1 MRNLKRALS
10 LALAAV
16 MVMSMMVIGAG
27 AASLDDFSDKDEIV
41 NKEAVTVL
49 TTLNVINGKDD
60 GSYDPT
66 GIVTRAEMAKIICV
80 ILNGGKDPAL
90 GASTTHTYTDTVNHW
105 AEAYIEY
112 CTQLGIVAGK
122 GNGTFDPNGTVTA
135 TEAAKM
141 LLVAL
146 GYNASFENMVGS
158 NWAISTNVLAN
169 QNKLY
174 AGLEIDVDA
183 GLTRDNAAQMAY
195 NALNCEMVEYHYA
208 LVSGPDGSL
217 TSIPT
222 VDKKDDTLLSDKFGG
237 VRVEGV
243 VVKNEQTSKNFEGKT
258 VIDITNGDELAKVG
272 HNFVTTTRNNVNT
285 RGTFEVSTDASL
297 LGTSVFFYVVP
308 SVASPN
314 NTEKATV
321 LGSVMDSGKNTVV
334 TTNADFGDDTINDYM
349 DAEDIDLAKD
359 SSGNDAYTTC
369 VNGSEKANGISD
381 LTPQV
386 NGYEIKFIDN
396 DNDGETE
403 YVVQTTYGFGKV
415 TRYDD
420 ASDGGLT
427 IDTLTAS
434 KDYKVK
440 EIVGFEDVEKG
451 DYVIYNEMGGK
462 LYVSVAETVTGT
474 METFKANNTYYKANL
489 TVDGTAYKFS
499 GGKLDYNKNDSVL
512 KDPMDYTNNTAMG
525 KEIVLY
531 LDKFGYVAATSDVK
545 AFTDYAYVANVKPN
559 NDATAMSGSVRVY
572 VVLPDG
578 TEASYIVNNFNGSDT
593 FTENSIDEGEV
604 YGYYLTSDGKIDLT
618 STNIANTAIGSTD
631 DTVKYT
637 SGDATIYVN
646 GSSFGTKVDSST
658 VFYYAILKDN
668 KTEVKSVEVYGGK
681 DAAPSFEVTVGDGA
695 SKVLF
700 VDYNEPVTGQ
710 DGVAEAVIVT
720 TEKVSSDNILYLYQ
734 YVKSNG
740 ENAIYNA
747 VIDGKIVEGIA
758 VDSKATDLAGAPY
771 TYTITS
777 KGAYQLTANPNYTLS
792 GFVTLVDGKS
802 VVVTG
807 YDVNGNLI
815 GKEVK
820 ITSDTSMAE
829 IDGSDTAIITNVTK
843 NDYVTVVYDNNDN
856 ATGLFITEPYA
867 TDSTG
872 ILGVDKTVLT
882 KTATGYQT
890 TETNVSNILAA
901 ADTAAD
907 IAANSNAVEKLMTSE
922 PTNLTAAE
930 DADNSDTVTSA
941 TVTAGTYWIVVISE
955 DQDAYSATKLV
966 VAGTAETPTITAD
979 LSATQAGYGA
989 LSVTASVTDGGAL
1002 SYQWYKDGAVISSAT
1017 GTSYTPTAAGTY
1029 YVVVTNTNNGVTA
1042 TKKSVECVVSA
1053 PETAAPTALTIGEG
1067 TNGASKISTTQ
1078 GNLLG
1083 DDPVAT
1089 GIAGSTAKISYTVTA
1104 DQYITITANGKVIVD
1119 EMQGSGNSKDF
1130 ALTTA
1135 NITGE
1140 TLEIGVVV
1148 TEDGH
1153 SNFEETYTVAVEQAK
1168 AAQPTALT
1176 LVGAQGTGA
1185 TDVPAVA
1192 NSGNLLNHSSAAVS
1206 VSSAEVGNTLDVT
1219 NTPASSTAVSYT
1231 IDGAG
1236 TDTTNA
1242 AYSIVA
1248 EDIGSTVTVTVT
1260 VTRANY
1266 ADLVLTYTIDVAA

>member
-16 MVMSMMVIGAG
+16 MVLGMMVIGAS
-27 AASLDDFSDKDEIV
+27 AASYDDFSDKDEIV
-41 NKEAVTVL
+41 NKEAVSVL
-49 TTLNVINGKDD
+49 VELGVIAGKDD
-60 GSYDPT
+60 GTYDPT
-66 GIVTRAEMAKIICV
+66 GIITRAEMAKLICTV
-80 ILNGGKDPAL
+80 LNGGKDPNL
-90 GASTTHTYTDTVNHW
+90 GNVVSYTYADTVGHW
-105 AEAYIEY
+105 AAPYIEY
-112 CTQLGIVAGK
+112 CTQLGIVAGDGA
-122 GNGTFDPNGTVTA
+122 GNFNPNATVTGS
-135 TEAAKM
+135 EAAKM
-141 LLVAL
+141 LLVAT
-146 GYNASFENMVGS
+146 GYNAKIEGYVGA
-158 NWAISTNVLAN
+158 NWAVSTNVLAN

-174 AGLEIDVDA
+174 SGLAIDVDA

-243 VVKNEQTSKNFEGKT
+243 VVKNEQTSNNFDGKT
-258 VIDITNGDELAKVG
+258 IIDITNDDELAKVG
-272 HNFVTTTRNNVNT
+272 HDFTTNTSNNA
-285 RGTFEVSTDASL
+285 TFEVSTDASL

-308 SVASPN
+308 SVASPTN
-314 NTEKATV
+314 SEKATV

-334 TTNADFGDDTINDYM
+334 ATNADFGDDTINDYM
-349 DAEDIDLAKD
+349 DAEDIDLATGCKF
-359 SSGNDAYTTC
+359 Y
-369 VNGSEKANGISD
+369 VNGSTVSGIAN
-381 LTPQV
+381 LTAQV

-427 IDTLTAS
+427 IDSLNSS

-440 EIVGFEDVEKG
+440 EIVGFEDVAKG

-474 METFKANNTYYKANL
+474 METFKANGTYYKANL
-489 TVDGTAYKFS
+489 TVDGTTYKFS
-499 GGKLDYNKNDSVL
+499 GGKLDYNSRDGEL

-545 AFTDYAYVANVKPN
+545 AFTDYAYVANVQTN
-559 NDATAMSGSVRVY
+559 NDATAMSGAVRVY

-578 TEASYIVNNFNGSDT
+578 TEASYIVNNFNNSDT
-593 FTENSIDEGEV
+593 FSAASITVGNV

-618 STNIANTAIGSTD
+618 STGIVNNAVATG
-631 DTVKYT
+631 TVKYT
-637 SGDATIYVN
+637 SGDASMT
-646 GSSFGTKVDSST
+646 GSSIKVDSST
-658 VFYYAILKDN
+658 VFYYAILN
-668 KTEVKSVEVYGGK
+668 SSKTSVKSVEVYGGK
-681 DAAPSFEVTVGDGA
+681 DAAPSFEVACGVDLSGV
-695 SKVLF
+695 SY
-700 VDYNEPVTGQ
+700 VDYDS
-710 DGVAEAVIVT
+710 DGVAEALVVT
-720 TEKVSSDNILYLYQ
+720 TEKVSSSNILYLYR
-734 YVKSNG
+734 YVKSSG
-740 ENAIYNA
+740 EYAIYDA
-747 VIDGKIVEGIA
+747 VIDGKIVEGIT

-802 VVVTG
+802 VVVG
-807 YDVNGNLI
+807 

-820 ITSDTSMAE
+820 ITDSTSMAE
-829 IDGSDTAIITNVTK
+829 IDGTSTAIITGVTK
-843 NDYVTVVYDNNDN
+843 KDYVTVVYDNNDN
-856 ATGLFITEPYA
+856 ATGLYIIEAYS
-867 TDSTG
+867 TDNAS
-872 ILGVDKTVLT
+872 LLDVNKTVLT
-882 KTATGYQT
+882 KSGSAYT
-890 TETNVSNILAA
+890 TEETNPANVLAALTVSNGASKKIVSGKPADLAA
-901 ADTAAD
+901 AKSAA
-907 IAANSNAVEKLMTSE
+907 A
-922 PTNLTAAE
+922 
-930 DADNSDTVTSA
+930 VTS
-941 TVTAGTYWIVVISE
+941 TLTTIGDYYIVIISE
-955 DQDAYSATKLV
+955 DGSSYSATQLLV
-966 VAGTAETPTITAD
+966 QSAVTKGTVTIGSTTLEVGYTLTANYTAAGSET
-979 LSATQAGYGA
+979 
-989 LSVTASVTDGGAL
+989 VE
-1002 SYQWYKDGAVISSAT
+1002 SYQWYKRT
-1017 GTSYTPTAAGTY
+1017 GTGPSDYAYEKLTGETASTFVPTAAGD
-1029 YVVVTNTNNGVTA
+1029 YVVEAVVKEGDRTA
-1042 TKKSVECVVSA
+1042 TTEKS
-1053 PETAAPTALTIGEG
+1053 AAVTVAARTNPLTALAIAAGSGSGIT
-1067 TNGASKISTTQ
+1067 ADQ
-1078 GNLLG
+1078 GNLKN
-1083 DDPVAT
+1083 PSPAIT
-1089 GIAGSTAKISYTVTA
+1089 GVVGSTAKITFTKTATQSVVIKVGGQELSNNGAETV
-1104 DQYITITANGKVIVD
+1104 
-1119 EMQGSGNSKDF
+1119 EF
-1130 ALTTA
+1130 ALLDSDIA
-1135 NITGE
+1135 SGK
-1140 TLEIGVVV
+1140 LEISVSVIERGQPDF
-1148 TEDGH
+1148 TA
-1153 SNFEETYTVAVEQAK
+1153 TYEVAVTKAK

-1185 TDVPAVA
+1185 TDVPTVA

-1206 VSSAEVGNTLDVT
+1206 VSSAEVGNTLNVT
-1219 NTPASSTAVSYT
+1219 NTPAASTSVSYT

>member
-10 LALAAV
+10 LALALV
-16 MVMSMMVIGAG
+16 MVMSVMIVGAN
-27 AASLDDFSDKDEIV
+27 AASYDDFSDKDEIV

-49 TTLNVINGKDD
+49 STLNVINGKDD

-80 ILNGGKDPAL
+80 VLNGGSDPAL

-146 GYNASFENMVGS
+146 GYNANFENMVGS

-174 AGLEIDVDA
+174 AGLDIDVDA

-195 NALNCEMVEYHYA
+195 NALNCEMVAYTYA
-208 LVSGPDGSL
+208 LVTGADGSL
-217 TSIPT
+217 TSIPR
-222 VDKKDDTLLSDKFGG
+222 VEKKDDTLLSDKFGG

-243 VVKNEQTSKNFEGKT
+243 VVKNEQTSKNFDGKT

-272 HNFVTTTRNNVNT
+272 HNFVTTSGNTVNSQ
-285 RGTFEVSTDASL
+285 GTFEVSTDASL

-334 TTNADFGDDTINDYM
+334 STNADFGDDTINDYM
-349 DAEDIDLAKD
+349 DAEDIDLQMD
-359 SSGNDAYTTC
+359 GSTVDYTTC
-369 VNGSEKANGISD
+369 VNGSKVTDIDS
-381 LTPQV
+381 LVPQV

-396 DNDGETE
+396 DNDGVTE

-440 EIVGFEDVEKG
+440 EIVGFEDVAKG
-451 DYVIYNEMGGK
+451 DYVVYNEMGGK

-474 METFKANNTYYKANL
+474 METFKANATYYKANL

-525 KEIVLY
+525 KEVVLY

-545 AFTDYAYVANVKPN
+545 AFTDYAYVANVQTN
-559 NDATAMSGSVRVY
+559 NDATAMSGAIRVY
-572 VVLPDG
+572 VVMPDG

-593 FTENSIDEGEV
+593 FTKSSIHEGEV

-618 STNIANTAIGSTD
+618 STNIANTAIGTTGN
-631 DTVKYT
+631 TVKYT

-695 SKVLF
+695 SQVLF
-700 VDYNEPVTGQ
+700 VDYNEPVTGK

-802 VVVTG
+802 VVVA
-807 YDVNGNLI
+807 

-820 ITSDTSMAE
+820 ITDSTSMAE
-829 IDGSDTAIITNVTK
+829 IDGSDTAIVTSVTK

-872 ILGVDKTVLT
+872 VLGVNKTVLT

-890 TETNVSNILAA
+890 TETSVNNILAA

-907 IAANSNAVEKLMTSE
+907 IAANTKAVEKIVNVE
-922 PTNLTAAE
+922 PTTLAGAKANTNDQSGTL
-930 DADNSDTVTSA
+930 S
-941 TVTAGTYWIVVISE
+941 AGTYWIVVISE
-955 DQDAYSATKLV
+955 DEDAYSATKLV
-966 VAGTAETPTITAD
+966 VAAGAAAPSFDTD
-979 LSATQAGYGA
+979 LSSTQTGFAA
-989 LSVTASVTDGGAL
+989 LTVEASTTDGGAL
-1002 SYQWYKDGAVISSAT
+1002 SYQWYKDGAAISGAT
-1017 GTSYTPTAAGTY
+1017 GTSYTPTEAGTY
-1029 YVVVTNTNNGVTA
+1029 YVVVTNTLNGTTA
-1042 TKKSVECVVSA
+1042 AKKSTECVVSDLDT
-1053 PETAAPTALTIGEG
+1053 TAAPTVLTLKGQDVTADG
-1067 TNGASKISTTQ
+1067 
-1078 GNLLG
+1078 
-1083 DDPVAT
+1083 
-1089 GIAGSTAKISYTVTA
+1089 AKISAGIGEEVTFAYTVTN
-1104 DQYITITANGKVIVD
+1104 DQFITIKINGR
-1119 EMQGSGNSKDF
+1119 EMVSNAQGNGTFKFNVTSS
-1130 ALTTA
+1130 
-1135 NITGE
+1135 NITN
-1140 TLEIGVVV
+1140 GVTVDVLV

-1153 SNFEETYTVAVEQAK
+1153 NDYTAAYTVAVEKAK
-1168 AAQPTALT
+1168 TANVTFALTTPSPDGSNTISGGGATEAVTVNAANTTAQVVLTGTKTAAQTVEISGENAS
-1176 LVGAQGTGA
+1176 LV
-1185 TDVPAVA
+1185 
-1192 NSGNLLNHSSAAVS
+1192 SA
-1206 VSSAEVGNTLDVT
+1206 
-1219 NTPASSTAVSYT
+1219 
-1231 IDGAG
+1231 AG
-1236 TDTTNA
+1236 TDTNPTYTVNTD
-1242 AYSIVA
+1242 SIKTTG
-1248 EDIGSTVTVTVT
+1248 GSVSFTLTVNEAGYLPMVYTVTVTV
-1260 VTRANY
+1260 AG
-1266 ADLVLTYTIDVAA
+1266 A

>member
-16 MVMSMMVIGAG
+16 MVLSMMVIGAG
-27 AASLDDFSDKDEIV
+27 AVNLDDFSDKDEIV

-80 ILNGGKDPAL
+80 ILNGGSDPAL

-105 AEAYIEY
+105 AEPYIEY

-146 GYNASFENMVGS
+146 GYNAGFENMVGA
-158 NWAISTNVLAN
+158 NWAVSTNVLAN

-174 AGLEIDVDA
+174 AGLDIDVDA

-195 NALNCEMVEYHYA
+195 NALNCEMVAYTYA
-208 LVSGPDGSL
+208 LVTGADGSL
-217 TSIPT
+217 TSIPR
-222 VDKKDDTLLSDKFGG
+222 VEKKDDTLLSDKFGG

-272 HNFVTTTRNNVNT
+272 HNFVTTSGNNVNT

-321 LGSVMDSGKNTVV
+321 LGSVMDSGKNVIV
-334 TTNADFGDDTINDYM
+334 STNADFGDDTIKDYM
-349 DAEDIDLAKD
+349 DAEDIDLAKT
-359 SSGNDAYTTC
+359 STGADAYITC

-381 LTPQV
+381 LTTQV

-396 DNDGETE
+396 DNDGVTE

-420 ASDGGLT
+420 AEDGGLT

-440 EIVGFEDVEKG
+440 EIVGFEDVAKG
-451 DYVIYNEMGGK
+451 DYVVYNEMGGK

-474 METFKANNTYYKANL
+474 METFKANSTYYKANL

-545 AFTDYAYVANVKPN
+545 AFTDYAYVANVQTN
-559 NDATAMSGSVRVY
+559 DDATAMSGAVRVY

-578 TEASYIVNNFNGSDT
+578 TEASYIVNNFNGSDS
-593 FTENSIDEGEV
+593 FSASSIHVGSV

-618 STNIANTAIGSTD
+618 STNISNTAIGSTGN
-631 DTVKYT
+631 TVKYT
-637 SGDATIYVN
+637 SGDATIYLN

-758 VDSKATDLAGAPY
+758 VDSKSDSLAGAPY

-802 VVVTG
+802 VVVA
-807 YDVNGNLI
+807 

-820 ITSDTSMAE
+820 ITDSTSMAE
-829 IDGSDTAIITNVTK
+829 IDGSDTAIVTSVTK

-872 ILGVDKTVLT
+872 VLGVDKTVLT

-890 TETNVSNILAA
+890 TETSVNNILAA

-907 IAANSNAVEKLMTSE
+907 IAANSNAVEKIVNVE
-922 PTNLTAAE
+922 PTTLA
-930 DADNSDTVTSA
+930 DAKANTNDQSGALS
-941 TVTAGTYWIVVISE
+941 AGTYWIVVISE
-955 DQDAYSATKLV
+955 DGDEFSATKLV
-966 VAGTAETPTITAD
+966 VAAGAAAPTISGD
-979 LSATQAGYGA
+979 LSSTQTGFAT
-989 LSVTASVTDGGAL
+989 LSVTASTADGGAL
-1002 SYQWYKDGAVISSAT
+1002 SYQWYKDGAAISGAT
-1017 GTSYTPTAAGTY
+1017 AASYTPAAAGTY
-1029 YVVVTNTNNGVTA
+1029 YVVVTNTLNGTTA
-1042 TKKSVECVVSA
+1042 TKKSVECVVSDLA
-1053 PETAAPTALTIGEG
+1053 TTAAPTVLTLKSQDVTADG
-1067 TNGASKISTTQ
+1067 
-1078 GNLLG
+1078 
-1083 DDPVAT
+1083 
-1089 GIAGSTAKISYTVTA
+1089 AKISAGIGEEVTFAYTVTN
-1104 DQYITITANGKVIVD
+1104 DQFITIKINGR
-1119 EMQGSGNSKDF
+1119 EMVSNAQGNGTFKFNVTSS
-1130 ALTTA
+1130 
-1135 NITGE
+1135 NITNGI
-1140 TLEIGVVV
+1140 TVDVLV

-1153 SNFEETYTVAVEQAK
+1153 NDYTATYTVAVEQAQTANVTFALTTPSDNGSTNK
-1168 AAQPTALT
+1168 LTTSDKDITVNVENTTASVVITGTKTAAQTVEIGGENAD
-1176 LVGAQGTGA
+1176 LVSAAGTGTNPTYTVN
-1185 TDVPAVA
+1185 TD
-1192 NSGNLLNHSSAAVS
+1192 SIKTTGGS
-1206 VSSAEVGNTLDVT
+1206 VSFTLT
-1219 NTPASSTAVSYT
+1219 VSETGYLPMV
-1231 IDGAG
+1231 
-1236 TDTTNA
+1236 
-1242 AYSIVA
+1242 Y
-1248 EDIGSTVTVTVT
+1248 TVTVTV
-1260 VTRANY
+1260 AG
-1266 ADLVLTYTIDVAA
+1266 A